1 MANPDKD
8 GFTLVK
14 GGRQSK
20 KRKDGSPLLHS
31 PPGAS
36 SASPINTPAR
46 PRPSTYRNS
55 VPIILSDVD
64 PKFNS
69 VVKLMSELRQ
79 FHPCLRVSKVQE
91 LKNNR
96 FLVIGDTPRDVAILQ
111 SDNKMKACL
120 GQNVSASLPKAYQ
133 TATTA
138 SKTLVVKGVPTEV
151 SEKDFKEFLD
161 LNKIIYAKAERLTSK
176 KDGRVLQMFKLEIK
190 DEAEAEALISQNLT
204 CHTTSIIYKVE
215 EFRFPV
221 SVQQCWNC
229 QSFCHSAKT
238 CRSKTKCVVCGES
251 HHHKGC
257 PNREKKQPKC
267 ATVKGHMLLLTKGV
281 QRTKNK
287 HLDNVVDNQKSY
299 AAILRQNTAP
309 PQPQDKTFTFSAEQ
323 LVKFVAIQIAQ
334 PQVCYINS
342 PQDAIDKKSSM
353 CRRVSEA
360 AKTHLGVDIAGSNL
374 FDAIGHLRPPAPSA
388 PNQKPFLP
396 KVKPPSNS
404 AHPPK
409 SPINHLPSLRHS
421 TPLTN
426 LARLSPN
433 SLKLHSRS
441 IILGH
446 LS

>member
-20 KRKDGSPLLHS
+20 KRKADGSLLLHS

-46 PRPSTYRNS
+46 PRPSTYKNS

-79 FHPCLRVSKVQE
+79 FHPSLRVSKVQE

-133 TATTA
+133 TAKTA

-151 SEKDFKEFLD
+151 SEKNFKEFLD

-204 CHTTSIIYKVE
+204 CHTTGIIYKVE
-215 EFRFPV
+215 EFRSPV

-229 QSFCHSAKT
+229 QSFGHSAKT
-238 CRSKTKCVVCGES
+238 CRSKTKCVSVGRATITKDALTERKS
-251 HHHKGC
+251 SQNA
-257 PNREKKQPKC
+257 P
-267 ATVKGHMLLLTKGV
+267 TVKGHMLLLTKGV
-281 QRTKNK
+281 QHTKNK
-287 HLDNVVDNQKSY
+287 HLDNMWWTIKSHMLPFY
-299 AAILRQNTAP
+299 
-309 PQPQDKTFTFSAEQ
+309 
-323 LVKFVAIQIAQ
+323 
-334 PQVCYINS
+334 
-342 PQDAIDKKSSM
+342 
-353 CRRVSEA
+353 
-360 AKTHLGVDIAGSNL
+360 AKT
-374 FDAIGHLRPPAPSA
+374 R
-388 PNQKPFLP
+388 LP
-396 KVKPPSNS
+396 L
-404 AHPPK
+404 
-409 SPINHLPSLRHS
+409 SPRIRHS
-421 TPLTN
+421 HFQ
-426 LARLSPN
+426 PN
-433 SLKLHSRS
+433 SL
-441 IILGH
+441 
-446 LS
+446 

>member
-20 KRKDGSPLLHS
+20 KRKADGSPLLHS
-31 PPGAS
+31 PLGAS

-46 PRPSTYRNS
+46 PRPSTYENS
-55 VPIILSDVD
+55 VPIILSNVD

-79 FHPCLRVSKVQE
+79 FHPSLRVSKVQE

-96 FLVIGDTPRDVAILQ
+96 FPVIGDTPRDVAILQ

-133 TATTA
+133 TAKTA

-204 CHTTSIIYKVE
+204 CHTTRIIYKVE
-215 EFRFPV
+215 EFRSPV

-229 QSFCHSAKT
+229 QSFGHSAKT
-238 CRSKTKCVVCGES
+238 CRSKTKCVICGKS

-267 ATVKGHMLLLTKGV
+267 ANCKGPHVASYKGCPAF
-281 QRTKNK
+281 KNQAFRQ
-287 HLDNVVDNQKSY
+287 HVVDNQKSY
-299 AAILRQNTAP
+299 ASILRQNTAP

-323 LVKFVAIQIAQ
+323 LVKFVANVAIQVTQ
-334 PQVCYINS
+334 PQVCYINC

-360 AKTHLGVDIAGSNL
+360 AKTHLDVDIAGSSL

-388 PNQKPFLP
+388 PKPKTFLTKSEAP
-396 KVKPPSNS
+396 FKFTSSTKVTKPS
-404 AHPPK
+404 AILK
-409 SPINHLPSLRHS
+409 
-421 TPLTN
+421 T
-426 LARLSPN
+426 LSPTN
-433 SLKLHSRS
+433 KPSKTVPKQSKTS
-441 IILGH
+441 Q
-446 LS
+446 